1 MSEALFEIPHQHVGG
16 PLNVG
21 HAECSPKWTER
32 MMLDLLRDRYDV
44 NSGNGA
50 RYVFAEHVR
59 NQCGFGGD
67 IWGTGPLRTA
77 DAMAVDLWP
86 SSGHRVHGFEVKVS
100 RSDWLTELK
109 DPEKAE
115 AFRPY
120 CDHWW
125 LVVPDAAIVRDD
137 LPPGWGLLTVSRGG
151 LRAHKRAPKLDR
163 QPMPFEMTVAW
174 LRATAKTAR
183 RDSPTTAGEG
193 ERGEG

>member
-1 MSEALFEIPHQHVGG
+1 VSETLFGDIIADPEPEPIQP
-16 PLNVG
+16 
-21 HAECSPKWTER
+21 SKWTER
-32 MMLDLLRDRYDV
+32 MMLDLLRDRYAV
-44 NSGNGA
+44 KGGNGP

-59 NQCGFGGD
+59 NYCGFAGYR
-67 IWGTGPLRTA
+67 TTTPLRTA

-125 LVVPDAAIVRDD
+125 LVVPDAGIVRGD
-137 LPPGWGLLTVSRGG
+137 LPDGWGLLTVTRGG
-151 LRAHKRAPKLDR
+151 LRAHKRAPLVPR
-163 QPMPFEMTVAW
+163 HPMPFEMTVAW
-174 LRATAKTAR
+174 LRAVAKTAR
-183 RDSPTTAGEG
+183 KHGEAS
-193 ERGEG
+193 